1 MASSSALAL
10 ACFAFLAATAG
21 ATQYKV
27 GGDNGWAVP
36 DASAE
41 SFNTWAE
48 KTSFQIGDEL
58 CKCLYSAT
66 DSHLHRF
73 DSFRFPCSSCFFNL
87 ATLTSHFLVAVF
99 VYPKDKDSVLL
110 VEPAD
115 YNTCNTTSYDKQF
128 TDGSTTFTLDHAG
141 AYFFISG
148 VEANCRAN
156 EKLIVMVSGEGPAA
170 APAGAP
176 PSSGGGGKAPPSSSA
191 SSKSPAPKNSKG
203 APSSAKGD
211 KNGAAGLTVAGFAA
225 SVVGC
230 IAYAMLAF

>member
-58 CKCLYSAT
+58 L
-66 DSHLHRF
+66 
-73 DSFRFPCSSCFFNL
+73 
-87 ATLTSHFLVAVF
+87 F

-170 APAGAP
+170 APDGSPAPAGAP